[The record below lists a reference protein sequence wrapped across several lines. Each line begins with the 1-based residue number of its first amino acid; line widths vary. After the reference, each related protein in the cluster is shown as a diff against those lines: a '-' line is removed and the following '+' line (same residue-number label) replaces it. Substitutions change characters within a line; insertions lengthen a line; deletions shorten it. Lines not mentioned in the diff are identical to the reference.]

1 MEEPEVVIVLKYNAK
16 VDSTR
21 LLANPVDFM
30 ITDKWSAIRDSMV
43 LKQSWLS
50 RMFGMRGVK

>member
-1 MEEPEVVIVLKYNAK
+1 MKEPEVVIVLKYNAK

-21 LLANPVDFM
+21 LLANTVDFM

-50 RMFGMRGVK
+50 GMFGMRGVK